1 MKVKKL
7 FKNFFSTKKIDMQ
20 LIQKRVKKLKP
31 ITPTNL
37 EIWIN
42 SWLNAH
48 KFAVKFNGNP
58 PNIFDLIIS
67 AIKKKLA
74 MMKPLE
80 IREILSK

>member
-7 FKNFFSTKKIDMQ
+7 FKNFFSIKKIDMQ
-20 LIQKRVKKLKP
+20 LIQKRVKKLNP
-31 ITPTNL
+31 ITPINL
-37 EIWIN
+37 EIWMN

-48 KFAVKFNGNP
+48 KFAVKFSGKP

-74 MMKPLE
+74 MMEPFE
-80 IREILSK
+80 IKEILSK